1 VQATDTPDTIHQDAE
16 VLASWL
22 HFGHAEGVGRITSAA
37 LVKRFGTPHA
47 AREALLALPPALPGT
62 EADVDAA
69 GDIGCGLSTGQLR
82 SLCAGPGAELRALAE
97 RTLEWAAQPGNSLM
111 ALDDPQYP
119 PLLRQIIDPPLLL
132 YIKGNAALLRGQC
145 FAIVGSR
152 NASMQGKLNAEHFG
166 QCLSDAGLTIVSGLA
181 RGIDAGAHR
190 GGLRGRGSSVA
201 VIGTGADRIYPRA
214 NEALAH
220 ELAEQGCIISEFPL
234 GTPPCAWQFPVRNRI
249 ISGLSRGVLVVEAA
263 TASGS
268 LVTANAAL
276 EQNRDVFAIPG
287 SIHATLSRGCH
298 RLLRDGA
305 VLVETIDDVLHGL
318 GLMQPPRETM
328 LINELE
334 RAADVLLDVLSFD
347 PLTADALASH
357 LRLDV
362 AATHASLL
370 ALELAGLIERLPGGL
385 FRRLQR

>member
-1 VQATDTPDTIHQDAE
+1 MQATDTQDTIHQDAE

-22 HFGHAEGVGRITSAA
+22 HFSLAEGVGRITSAA
-37 LVKRFGTPHA
+37 LLKRFGTPQA
-47 AREALLALPPALPGT
+47 ARQALLALPPALPGA
-62 EADVDAA
+62 ESDADTAE
-69 GDIGCGLSTGQLR
+69 GIGCSLSAAQLR
-82 SLCAGPGAELRALAE
+82 SLCARPGAELRALAG
-97 RTLEWAAQPGNSLM
+97 RTLEWAAQPGNRLM
-111 ALDDPQYP
+111 ALDDPHYP
-119 PLLRQIIDPPLLL
+119 PLLRQISDPPLLL
-132 YIKGNAALLRGQC
+132 YIKGNESLLRGQC

-152 NASMQGKLNAEHFG
+152 NASVQGKLNAEHFG

-181 RGIDAGAHR
+181 RGIDAAAHR
-190 GGLRGRGSSVA
+190 GGLRGRGSSIA

-220 ELAEQGCIISEFPL
+220 QLAEQGCLISEFPL
-234 GTPPCAWQFPVRNRI
+234 GTPPRAWQFPVRNRI
-249 ISGLSRGVLVVEAA
+249 ISGLARGVLVVEAA

-268 LVTANAAL
+268 LVTANSAL

-305 VLVETIDDVLHGL
+305 LLVETIDDVLHGL
-318 GLMQPPRETM
+318 GLSQPPRETM

-347 PLTADALASH
+347 PMTADALASH

-362 AATHASLL
+362 AAMHASLL
-370 ALELAGLIERLPGGL
+370 ALELAGLVERLPGGL
-385 FRRLQR
+385 FRRLRR